1 MSFIVEAHVRF
12 FYHRCKIR
20 ETARD
25 SASYRA
31 LSEKLTR
38 SRRFCSCDAKCQ
50 KLDWKS
56 HKPQCKAIVEGKARG
71 EDLGTV
77 LAHLS
82 LGPKPN
88 LRLFHRQLL
97 QGSKYFGAP
106 PPSTKT
112 IALEKL
118 WGLLATLATSARAR
132 GDFPVHPALTHKVAK
147 VKITESG
154 ETVVHLSPEP
164 YTMSAD
170 QKAWYPT
177 SPHPATTSRL
187 RRRILSDRW
196 SLETALGI
204 SLAIREELYIHEGTA
219 LTYNGEKISV
229 RAQV

>member
-112 IALEKL
+112 IALEI
-118 WGLLATLATSARAR
+118 GRAH
-132 GDFPVHPALTHKVAK
+132 V
-147 VKITESG
+147 
-154 ETVVHLSPEP
+154 
-164 YTMSAD
+164 
-170 QKAWYPT
+170 
-177 SPHPATTSRL
+177 
-187 RRRILSDRW
+187 
-196 SLETALGI
+196 
-204 SLAIREELYIHEGTA
+204 
-219 LTYNGEKISV
+219 
-229 RAQV
+229 